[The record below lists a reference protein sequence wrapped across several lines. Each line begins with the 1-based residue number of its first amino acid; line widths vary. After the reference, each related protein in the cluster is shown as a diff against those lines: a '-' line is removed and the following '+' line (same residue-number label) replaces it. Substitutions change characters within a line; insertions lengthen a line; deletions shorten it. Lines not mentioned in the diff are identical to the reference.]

1 VGAGIALTDTAELRR
16 TDVRGIAFAVGLFFS
31 FRLCIVLVSTRLLGL
46 EPSTGS
52 ALTLSLDLLLFGL
65 VCFDSV
71 GASQRT
77 LGSMLRL
84 PAVRWAMLYLAF
96 SGASLLWTDSAS
108 LLNSIAYWVGLV
120 VDVGSVMFLLRSG
133 SGTDECYLVMKGFVC
148 STCFLALLAWMM
160 PTASDL
166 RLGDEQFFPTNEIA
180 NTCAFAVFFAQ
191 YLTRQ
196 NQGKWSFAKFFL
208 VITLV
213 RTLSKATL
221 VAFLVSESILLIM
234 DRSMRRRT
242 KVILLTSAIVLIFA
256 FWGLFE
262 AYYEVYTTAGNQAET
277 FTGRTAIWLFA
288 LAGVTDH
295 PWSLWIG
302 HGFDSW
308 WKVVPPFGSGM
319 FEARH
324 AENEFLQQLYAY
336 GVAGV
341 VLLVGIY
348 RSLYRQLR
356 GLQRC
361 PTKILFLSFLTYII
375 VRGLAEAG
383 PFDLLLPLWSV
394 IVIGFLIDQAR
405 TPEQDASKIQGLHR
419 ASSAMNPRDL
429 SIADGGSAI

>member
-1 VGAGIALTDTAELRR
+1 MGAEIALTETAEFKRPA
-16 TDVRGIAFAVGLFFS
+16 VRGLAFAIGFFFS
-31 FRLCIVLVSTRLLGL
+31 FRLCIVLFSARLLGL

-71 GASQRT
+71 GGQRT
-77 LGSMLRL
+77 PGSTLRL
-84 PAVRWAMLYLAF
+84 PAVRWVLLYLAF
-96 SGASLLWTDSAS
+96 SGASLLWTESVS
-108 LLNSIAYWVGLV
+108 LLTSIAYWFGLV
-120 VDVGSVMFLLRSG
+120 VDVGSVIFLLRSG
-133 SGTDECYLVMKGFVC
+133 SGTDDCYSMMKGFVC
-148 STCFLALLAWMM
+148 STCFLALVAWIM
-160 PTASDL
+160 PAASDL

-208 VITLV
+208 VVTLV
-213 RTLSKATL
+213 RSLSKATL
-221 VAFLVSESILLIM
+221 VAFLVSESILLVM

-242 KVILLTSAIVLIFA
+242 KVVLLTSAIVLIFA

-277 FTGRTAIWLFA
+277 FTGRTAIWLYA
-288 LAGVTDH
+288 LAAVTAH

-308 WKVVPPFGSGM
+308 WKVVPPFGSDM

-324 AENEFLQQLYAY
+324 AENELLQQLYAY
-336 GVAGV
+336 GAAGV
-341 VLLVGIY
+341 VLLARIY
-348 RSLYRQLR
+348 GNLYRQLR
-356 GLQRC
+356 RLQRC
-361 PTKILFLSFLTYII
+361 PTKVLFLSFLVYIL

-383 PFDLLLPLWSV
+383 PFDLLLPLWSIVV
-394 IVIGFLIDQAR
+394 ISFLIEQAR
-405 TPEQDASKIQGLHR
+405 TTQQEVSEIQTLHP
-419 ASSAMNPRDL
+419 SALAMIPQNP
-429 SIADGGSAI
+429 SVIH

>member
-1 VGAGIALTDTAELRR
+1 MGAEIALTDTAELRR
-16 TDVRGIAFAVGLFFS
+16 TEVRGSAVAVGFFFS
-31 FRLCIVLVSTRLLGL
+31 FRLCIVLFSTRLLGL

-52 ALTLSLDLLLFGL
+52 ALTLTLALFLFGL

-71 GASQRT
+71 GSQRT
-77 LGSMLRL
+77 SGATLRL
-84 PAVRWAMLYLAF
+84 PAVRWVLLYLAF
-96 SGASLLWTDSAS
+96 TGASLLWTESAS
-108 LLNSIAYWVGLV
+108 LLNSVAYWFGLV
-120 VDVGSVMFLLRSG
+120 VDVGSIIFLLRSD
-133 SGTDECYLVMKGFVC
+133 SGTDDCYSMMKGFVC

-160 PTASDL
+160 PVAADL

-196 NQGKWSFAKFFL
+196 NQGKWSSAKFFL
-208 VITLV
+208 VVTLI
-213 RTLSKATL
+213 RSLSKATL
-221 VAFLVSESILLIM
+221 VAFLVSESLLLVM
-234 DRSMRRRT
+234 DKSMRRKT
-242 KVILLTSAIVLIFA
+242 KIALLTSAIVLIFA

-262 AYYEVYTTAGNQAET
+262 AYYDVYTTAGNQAET
-277 FTGRTAIWLFA
+277 FTGRTAIWFYA

-308 WKVVPPFGSGM
+308 WKVVPPFGNEM

-324 AENEFLQQLYAY
+324 AENELLQQLYAY
-336 GVAGV
+336 GAAGI

-348 RSLYRQLR
+348 GSLYRQLR
-356 GLQRC
+356 KLQRC

-383 PFDLLLPLWSV
+383 PFDLLLPLWAIVMISLLIEQAATVNNEKREV
-394 IVIGFLIDQAR
+394 IPVPRVSFGADSSQSF
-405 TPEQDASKIQGLHR
+405 GLQ
-419 ASSAMNPRDL
+419 
-429 SIADGGSAI
+429 